1 QQPCRIGF
9 DLRVL
14 LRESIRQLDQGE
26 IAILSRALPVLV
38 RSQPVVDLTM
48 SDLFS
53 DAASELLSNLH
64 HSRTSLVRSRVR
76 QSIVGKIR
84 EAGGTRLKVLRQLL
98 PQSHLSFSLLIV
110 LDRRT

>member
-1 QQPCRIGF
+1 
-9 DLRVL
+9 
-14 LRESIRQLDQGE
+14 
-26 IAILSRALPVLV
+26 V
-38 RSQPVVDLTM
+38 RFQPVVDLTM

-64 HSRTSLVRSRVR
+64 HSTLVITTTSLVRSRVR

-110 LDRRT
+110 LDRRTLRANLFSTFLPAAS